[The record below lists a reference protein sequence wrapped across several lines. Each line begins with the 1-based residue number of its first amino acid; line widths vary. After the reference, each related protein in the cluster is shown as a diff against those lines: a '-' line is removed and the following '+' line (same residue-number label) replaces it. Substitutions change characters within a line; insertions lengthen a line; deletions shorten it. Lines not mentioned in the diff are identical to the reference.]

1 MLRPTASPIIFTQQ
15 LGRGLRK
22 AQSKEFLTVLD
33 FISNYN
39 RNYMI
44 ALALSGKQYD
54 KDGVIVRAKNNFNN
68 LRGNTNIELDPI
80 TKQVIIPDFLSQYFA

>member
-1 MLRPTASPIIFTQQ
+1 MT
-15 LGRGLRK
+15 
-22 AQSKEFLTVLD
+22 
-33 FISNYN
+33 
-39 RNYMI
+39 

-80 TKQVIIPDFLSQYFA
+80 TKQEIINQLIIQILIELKYLRQSYNE